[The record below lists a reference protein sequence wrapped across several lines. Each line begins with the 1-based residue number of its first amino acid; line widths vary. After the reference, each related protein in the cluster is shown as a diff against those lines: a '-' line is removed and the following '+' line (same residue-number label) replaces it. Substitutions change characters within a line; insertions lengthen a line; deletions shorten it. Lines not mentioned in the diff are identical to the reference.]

1 MVLMAEAPL
10 APAASAGLDD
20 RLPRIAVLLLCH
32 EPPAQV
38 AQTLR
43 SPFFAS
49 ADLKVYIHYD
59 ARRTEAERDTLAS
72 IVPPQVQHAF
82 VTERVTCAWG
92 DYSLVEA
99 THRMLRAAL
108 EDETF
113 AADHLLLS
121 SASCVPIRPL
131 ASLQEFLRRRCGI
144 DFIQAV
150 DVNRRSWVKGG
161 LEKERYE
168 FRFPFNFRTQRWAF
182 ERFTALQRRLGRRR
196 RPPDGLRI
204 HFGSQWF
211 CLTRATAA
219 VVAARLAEPVLRDFF
234 CASWIPDEFAIQS
247 LVMQAQRPERVAG
260 HNLTYYEFDDQGR
273 PLVLDNGHFEHLL
286 RQPFFFAR
294 KLSPHASRL
303 AAQIHE
309 HVAAPE
315 LDWSYFADV
324 GSPSGHYAK
333 FLARA
338 LTVNA
343 SRSRVA
349 TQPDPWHGVM
359 SLNERPYVLLYA
371 ASRRLAA
378 AVARQM
384 RVQDPS
390 LPVFDF
396 VFDPLRLVPAEE
408 SAAWRGIQCG
418 MRARR
423 DHDAAGFAH
432 ELIHLD
438 PLHRTV
444 MCVDAAVPTW
454 LRDFAL
460 WDEHA
465 TLVCCDPRGL
475 SKLQRAE
482 AALRDISAMEEAALF
497 EQTVRA
503 AGVPG
508 WLPQDHFDQAQRE
521 SKHRCRLLHVD
532 EIAPGEA
539 DPGLAAVRQAWQAV
553 DARGFFSSS
562 EADARLHLFG
572 DPSE

>member
-1 MVLMAEAPL
+1 MVLMAESSTPPAL
-10 APAASAGLDD
+10 ADVPED
-20 RLPRIAVLLLCH
+20 RLPRVAVLLLCH
-32 EPPAQV
+32 EAPEQV

-49 ADLKVYIHYD
+49 DELKVYIHYD
-59 ARRTEAERDTLAS
+59 ARRTEAERAALAGL
-72 IVPPQVQHAF
+72 VPSHVQHAF
-82 VTERVTCAWG
+82 VAERVSCAWG

-99 THRMLRAAL
+99 THRMLRAAMA
-108 EDETF
+108 DEAF
-113 AADHLLLS
+113 LADYLVLS

-131 ASLQEFLRRRCGI
+131 ASLQEFLRRRSGI

-150 DVNRRSWVKGG
+150 DISRRSWVRGG

-168 FRFPFNFRTQRWAF
+168 LRFPFNYRTQRWAF
-182 ERFTALQRRLGRRR
+182 ERFTALQRRLGWKR
-196 RPPDGLRI
+196 RPPDGLRV

-211 CLTRATAA
+211 CLTRATAQA
-219 VVAARLAEPVLRDFF
+219 VAARLAEPALREFF
-234 CASWIPDEFAIQS
+234 AASWIPDEFAIQT
-247 LVMQAQRPERVAG
+247 LVMASQRPERVAG

-273 PLVLDNGHFEHLL
+273 PLVLENGHFEHLL

-294 KLSPHASRL
+294 KLSPHAARL
-303 AAQIHE
+303 AEQIHE

-315 LDWSYFADV
+315 LDWSYFAKV

-338 LTVNA
+338 LTVNT

-349 TQPDPWHGVM
+349 TEADAWRGVM
-359 SLNERPYVLLYA
+359 AINDRPYVLLYA
-371 ASRRLAA
+371 SSRRLAA
-378 AVARQM
+378 AVARRM
-384 RVQDPS
+384 RQEDPS

-408 SAAWRGIQCG
+408 AAAWRGVQSG
-418 MRARR
+418 MRPRR
-423 DHDAAGFAH
+423 DHDAPGFAH

-444 MCVDAAVPTW
+444 MCVDPAVPSW
-454 LRDFAL
+454 LRDFAQ

-465 TLVCCDPRGL
+465 TVVCCDPPGL
-475 SKLQRAE
+475 GKLQRAE
-482 AALRDISAMEEAALF
+482 SALRDINAMDEATLF

-521 SKHRCRLLHVD
+521 SKHRCRFLKADAIGTEEAEPMLH
-532 EIAPGEA
+532 ALRRA
-539 DPGLAAVRQAWQAV
+539 WLAI
-553 DARGFFSSS
+553 DARSFFAAT
-562 EADARLHLFG
+562 EADARLRLFG
-572 DPSE
+572 DPDE